1 MAKAEYCEKCKL
13 IIGIGCAC
21 DLSFAD
27 KIKTAT
33 TNLGTF
39 RAVPKTKKEGK

>member
-1 MAKAEYCEKCKL
+1 MMAEAKWCPKCKR

-21 DLSFAD
+21 DDSFSD
-27 KIKTAT
+27 KVKTTA

-39 RAVPKTKKEGK
+39 RAVPKDKK